1 MNDNTDNAIQ
11 EAEVVSTPTDDTNS
25 SDATV
30 LTSLE
35 STIKQH
41 IRLIDQNKSEL
52 KKIREML
59 TSALQNDE
67 TYTLHDEEAK
77 KAAKVRAA
85 TKSEL
90 LKLTANKTLVEKSH
104 ALATEIKES
113 DDALSEY
120 LREYQRIS
128 GSNEFETDDG
138 EVREIV
144 YVAKLVKKYKR

>member
-59 TSALQNDE
+59 ASALQNDE

-90 LKLTANKTLVEKSH
+90 LKLTANKTFVEKSR

-144 YVAKLVKKYKR
+144 YVAKLVRKNTR